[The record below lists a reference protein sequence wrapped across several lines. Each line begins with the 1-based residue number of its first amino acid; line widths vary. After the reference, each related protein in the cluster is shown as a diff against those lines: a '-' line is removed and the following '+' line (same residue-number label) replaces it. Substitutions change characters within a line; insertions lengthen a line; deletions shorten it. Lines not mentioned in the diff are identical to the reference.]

1 MLQLRI
7 RLVND
12 DGTLDNTSRVLEA
25 LDINYTSALNSAAS
39 LDFKVSR
46 KTFEPLQMPFLV
58 RVEYA
63 VQDLDGTVVNDFR
76 PLPEHEIFII
86 DKDSDDSK
94 DNLEVVTYEAVG
106 YVPWLLTGA
115 YVGTGPGQKDN
126 ERTIDSDGQG
136 NSNAGTIM
144 AYFIDESKSRGWLKR
159 LSRNFNSATD
169 SAGVAWTVADRDSIA
184 WRLETFY
191 PTVLEQLTSQSMCDW
206 TAKGSVLNLHRP
218 GTLGVDNSHL
228 VLGGQGF
235 ERVPVKSDVSKLY
248 THVLGLYDN
257 GRTHSHDAAAE
268 ARFGRRTMVMSQTG
282 VKDAAA
288 SAKLASDLLKEGQ
301 VVEREEGYEWT
312 PRAGFLSPF
321 ADFNLGD
328 MVTARSRGGKKVR
341 RVIGLIIQQTERSV
355 AAVVQARVGEKIS
368 SLAAKNQK
376 KLSSVA
382 VGGVVGGSGGA
393 FPTSPPVNSVE
404 PLAPNALI
412 ETSNTASW
420 GPNGAIYT
428 QVGLSWQPVTEGVDG
443 SEVEISTYEIW
454 SRLPSGTLTL
464 DTIVNGLSTSVV
476 VEGWAPEQARLVV
489 VKARSVRGVIS
500 APSLELE
507 VTPSAPG
514 ELTPKAPVGANVT
527 SNVGTWTTAGP
538 QANVKVTW
546 APVTQTTTNEPV
558 TILNYEVWKD
568 GAILAVTEEA
578 EVEFILA
585 SNVSADIRIRAKS
598 ISGAV
603 GDLSTVLVV
612 IGASPTPV
620 TVIPEAPILKSG
632 YGVLV
637 AEWDGTFV
645 SGDAN
650 AILGVQPSYK
660 VDTDTWVP
668 FGPVLTRRG
677 SATYP
682 TNVGDIVTIR
692 FESIDKAGRGSGFS
706 AESSIVIA
714 GIDGADIL
722 AGTITGNK
730 IVAGSIEVDQLSPN
744 VGGQLNISANESVQI
759 IVGRQDDQDV
769 TIGDVSTAVSAAEQ
783 EARDAAT
790 AAADAKAQADV
801 AAGQALVA
809 QHTAQDVGDRFTAH
823 QSVFRV
829 TEFGAEVASRDG
841 SNVLALTPQGMQII
855 QGGTAASTWDA
866 GRLIVNEAIV
876 GRAQI
881 GNHIIEKSGTA
892 RSIFRPI

>member
-12 DGTLDNTSRVLEA
+12 DGTLDKTSRVLEA

-63 VQDLDGTVVNDFR
+63 IQSLDGTIVNDFR
-76 PLPEHEIFII
+76 PLPEHDVFII

-106 YVPWLLTGA
+106 YVSWLMSGA
-115 YVGTGPGQKDN
+115 YVGTGPGQTDN
-126 ERTIDSDGQG
+126 ERQFGDDANG
-136 NSNAGTIM
+136 NATAGRIM
-144 AYFIDESKSRGWLKR
+144 SYLINESKGRGWLSR
-159 LSRNFNSATD
+159 LNINFDHIKD
-169 SAGVAWTVADRDSIA
+169 SAGVNWTVADREAIR

-191 PTVLEQLTSQSMCDW
+191 PTVLEQLTSQAMCDW
-206 TAKGSVLNLHRP
+206 TAKGAVLNVYRP

-257 GRTHSHDAAAE
+257 GRTHSHNAAAE
-268 ARFGRRTMVMSQTG
+268 ARFGRRTVVMSQTG

-288 SAKLASDLLKEGQ
+288 STKLASELLKEGQ
-301 VVEREEGYEWT
+301 LVEREEGYEWT
-312 PRAGFLSPF
+312 PRSGFISPF

-368 SLAAKNQK
+368 TLAAKNQK

-476 VEGWAPEQARLVV
+476 VEGWTPGQPRLVV

-514 ELTPKAPVGANVT
+514 ELTPKAPVGAKVT
-527 SNVGTWTTAGP
+527 SNVATWTTAGP

-546 APVTQTTTNEPV
+546 TPVTQTTTNEPV

-603 GDLSTVLVV
+603 GDLSTVLAVV
-612 IGASPTPV
+612 GASPTPV

-645 SGDAN
+645 SGAAN

-660 VDTDTWVP
+660 DDTGTWIP

-682 TNVGDIVTIR
+682 TKVGDIVTIR

-706 AESSIVIA
+706 AESTIEIA
-714 GIDGADIL
+714 GIDGADII
-722 AGTITGNK
+722 ANTIQGNK
-730 IVAGSIEVDQLSPN
+730 IVAGSIEVEQISPS
-744 VGGQLNISANESVQI
+744 VGGQLNIFANEAVQI
-759 IVGRQDDQDV
+759 IVGRQDDADISLEDLSER
-769 TIGDVSTAVSAAEQ
+769 TDKTELDAQ
-783 EARDAAT
+783 EALVNAG
-790 AAADAKAQADV
+790 DAKAQADV
-801 AAGQALVA
+801 ASGQALVA
-809 QHTAQDVGDRFTAH
+809 QQQAQDVGDRFTAH
-823 QSVFRV
+823 QAVFRV

-876 GRAQI
+876 VRAQI
-881 GNHIIEKSGTA
+881 GNHIIEKSGNA